1 MTATE
6 PPPAG
11 PPAGLDRRDL
21 IRLGGLIAVLLLIVG
36 IVLLTSGGGSSERST
51 GQMQGVLT
59 EVSRTRLV
67 LQPNNGGGPQ
77 EFDVRPEDAQRLDFF
92 HLDQHASDA
101 LPSIVY
107 YEQVGDTRF
116 ATRVEDAPT
125 PAG

>member
-6 PPPAG
+6 SPPQQ
-11 PPAGLDRRDL
+11 GLDRRDL
-21 IRLGGLIAVLLLIVG
+21 IRLGGLIAVLLAVVAV
-36 IVLLTSGGGSSERST
+36 VLVAGGGGSSERSS

-59 EVSRTRLV
+59 EVSQVKLV
-67 LQPNNGGGPQ
+67 LQPSSGSGPR
-77 EFDVRPEDAQRLDFF
+77 EFQVRPEDAQRLDFF
-92 HLDQHASDA
+92 HLEQHAADA

-116 ATRVEDAPT
+116 VTRVEDAPT